1 MESIRAILNGKKAN
15 IPELRQAILAVRDR
29 DIDLQ
34 VRVTWE
40 SADMFRLVSEAI
52 CDRVKRLIIAGG
64 DGTVNEA
71 VNALNQFRAS
81 ERPQLAIIPMGTA
94 NDFAT
99 ATGIPSDIPSAFDL
113 AIKGS
118 AYAVDSVRAND
129 RYFMNVAAAGFGAE
143 VTAETPIELK
153 DFLGGGAYT
162 LTGVVKALGFKPY
175 SGTLTIDK
183 GTFTGE
189 ILVGAFC
196 NGRLAGGGQ
205 ELAPNALI
213 DDGLM
218 DLTLVKSFVATEL
231 PQVIE
236 ELKSPAEDGKYVVHT
251 QARWLDID
259 FPQTLP
265 INLDEEPYRSNQIRF
280 EVVPSS
286 ISLVLPENSLCLSKN
301 RA

>member
-1 MESIRAILNGKKAN
+1 MQSVRAIFNGKKAN
-15 IPELRQAILAVRDR
+15 IPELRQAVFAARER

-40 SADMFRLVSEAI
+40 SSDMFRLVSEAI
-52 CDRVKRLIIAGG
+52 CDGVKRLIVAGG

-99 ATGIPSDIPSAFDL
+99 AAGIPSDITGAFTL
-113 AIKGS
+113 ALEGN
-118 AYAVDSVRAND
+118 ALAVDSVRAND

-143 VTAETPIELK
+143 VTAETPVELK

-183 GTFTGE
+183 GSFTGE

-218 DLTLVKSFVATEL
+218 DLTLVKAFVASDL
-231 PQVIE
+231 PKVIE
-236 ELKSPAEDGKYVVHT
+236 ELKHPADDGKYIVRT
-251 QARWLDID
+251 QARWLEVD
-259 FPQTLP
+259 FPQALP
-265 INLDEEPYRSNQIRF
+265 INLDGEPYRSNQIRF
-280 EVVPSS
+280 EVMPSS
-286 ISLVLPENSLCLSKN
+286 ISLVLPEGSACLVKN
-301 RA
+301 Q

>member
-1 MESIRAILNGKKAN
+1 MDSIRAILNGKKAN
-15 IPELRQAILAVRDR
+15 IPELRQAVFAARDR

-40 SADMFRLVSEAI
+40 SSDMFRLVSEAI
-52 CDRVKRLIIAGG
+52 CDGVKRLIVAGG

-99 ATGIPSDIPSAFDL
+99 ATGIPSDIAQAFTL
-113 AIKGS
+113 ALEGK
-118 AYAVDSVRAND
+118 AFAVDSVRAND

-143 VTAETPIELK
+143 VTAETPVELK

-218 DLTLVKSFVATEL
+218 DLTLVKAFVASDL
-231 PQVIE
+231 PKVIE
-236 ELKSPAEDGKYVVHT
+236 ELKHPADDGKHIVHT
-251 QARWLDID
+251 QARWLEID
-259 FPQTLP
+259 FPQSLP
-265 INLDEEPYRSNQIRF
+265 INLDGEPYRSNQIRF
-280 EVVPSS
+280 EVMPSS
-286 ISLVLPENSLCLSKN
+286 ISLVLPDDSPCLVKN
-301 RA
+301 Q

>member
-1 MESIRAILNGKKAN
+1 MKRKKAN
-15 IPELRQAILAVRDR
+15 IPELRQAIFAARDN

-40 SADMFRLVSEAI
+40 SSDMFRLVNQAI
-52 CDRVKRLIIAGG
+52 CDGVKRLIVAGG

-99 ATGIPSDIPSAFDL
+99 ATGIPNDISGAFEL
-113 AIKGS
+113 ALEGK
-118 AYAVDSVRAND
+118 AFAVDSVRAND

-143 VTAETPIELK
+143 VTAETPVELK

-162 LTGVVKALGFKPY
+162 LTGVVKALGFKPC

-183 GTFTGE
+183 GSFTGE

-218 DLTLVKSFVATEL
+218 DLTLVKTFVASDL
-231 PQVIE
+231 PKVIE
-236 ELKSPAEDGKYVVHT
+236 ELKHPADDGKYIVHT
-251 QARWLDID
+251 QARWLEID
-259 FPQTLP
+259 FPQSLP
-265 INLDEEPYRSNQIRF
+265 INLDGEPYRSNQIRF
-280 EVVPSS
+280 EVMPSS
-286 ISLVLPENSLCLSKN
+286 ICLVLPENSPCLVKN
-301 RA
+301 R

>member
-15 IPELRQAILAVRDR
+15 IPELRQVIFAARDN

-40 SADMFRLVSEAI
+40 SSDMFRLVSEAI
-52 CDRVKRLIIAGG
+52 CDGVKRLIVAGG

-99 ATGIPSDIPSAFDL
+99 AIGIPSDIAQAFTL
-113 AIKGS
+113 ALEGK
-118 AYAVDSVRAND
+118 AAAVDSVRAND
-129 RYFMNVAAAGFGAE
+129 RYFINVAAAGFGAE
-143 VTAETPIELK
+143 VTAETPVELK

-183 GTFTGE
+183 GSFTGE

-218 DLTLVKSFVATEL
+218 DLTLIKAFVASDL
-231 PQVIE
+231 QKVIE
-236 ELKSPAEDGKYVVHT
+236 ELKHPVDDGKYIVHT
-251 QARWLDID
+251 QARWLEVD
-259 FPQTLP
+259 FPQPLP
-265 INLDEEPYRSNQIRF
+265 INLDGEPYRSNQIRF
-280 EVVPSS
+280 EVMPSS
-286 ISLVLPENSLCLSKN
+286 ICLVLPDSCPCLVKN
-301 RA
+301 Q

>member
-1 MESIRAILNGKKAN
+1 MDSIRAIFNGKKAN
-15 IPELRQAILAVRDR
+15 TPELRQAVFDARDR

-40 SADMFRLVSEAI
+40 PSDMYRLVNEAI
-52 CDRVKRLIIAGG
+52 CDGVKRLIVAGG

-71 VNALNQFRAS
+71 VSALNQFQVS

-99 ATGIPSDIPSAFDL
+99 ATAIPSNIAEAFAL
-113 AIKGS
+113 ALEGNTF
-118 AYAVDSVRAND
+118 AVDSVRAND

-143 VTAETPIELK
+143 VTAETPVELK

-175 SGTLTIDK
+175 IGTLTVDK

-205 ELAPNALI
+205 SLAPEALI

-218 DLTLVKSFVATEL
+218 DLTLVKSFVASEL
-231 PQVIE
+231 PQVLE
-236 ELKSPAEDGKYVVHT
+236 ELKSPDEDGKYIVHT
-251 QARWLDID
+251 QTSWLDID
-259 FPQTLP
+259 FTQPLP
-265 INLDEEPYRSNQIRF
+265 INLDGEPYRSNNIRF

-286 ISLVLPENSLCLSKN
+286 IRLVLPDDCPCLSKN
-301 RA
+301 CV

>member
-1 MESIRAILNGKKAN
+1 MQSVRAIFNGKKAN
-15 IPELRQAILAVRDR
+15 TPELRQAVFAARER

-40 SADMFRLVSEAI
+40 SSDMFRLVSEAI
-52 CDRVKRLIIAGG
+52 CDGVKRLIVAGG

-71 VNALNQFRAS
+71 VNALNQFSAS

-99 ATGIPSDIPSAFDL
+99 AAGIPSDITGAFTL
-113 AIKGS
+113 ALEGN
-118 AYAVDSVRAND
+118 ALAVDSVRAND

-143 VTAETPIELK
+143 VTAETPVELK

-183 GTFTGE
+183 GSFTGE

-218 DLTLVKSFVATEL
+218 DLTLVKAFAASEL
-231 PQVIE
+231 PKVIE
-236 ELKSPAEDGKYVVHT
+236 ELKHPTDDGKYIVRT
-251 QARWLDID
+251 QARWLEVD

-265 INLDEEPYRSNQIRF
+265 INLDGEPYRSNQIRF
-280 EVVPSS
+280 EVMPSS
-286 ISLVLPENSLCLSKN
+286 ISLVLPEGSACLVKN
-301 RA
+301 Q

>member
-1 MESIRAILNGKKAN
+1 MDSIRVILNGKKAN
-15 IPELRQAILAVRDR
+15 IPELRQAIFAARDN

-40 SADMFRLVSEAI
+40 SSDMFRLVSEAI
-52 CDRVKRLIIAGG
+52 CDGVKRLIVVGG

-71 VNALNQFRAS
+71 VNALNLFRAS
-81 ERPQLAIIPMGTA
+81 ERPQLALVPMGTA

-99 ATGIPSDIPSAFDL
+99 ATGISNDISGAFEL
-113 AIKGS
+113 AVEGK
-118 AYAVDSVRAND
+118 AFAVDSVRAND

-143 VTAETPIELK
+143 VTAEMPVELK

-175 SGTLTIDK
+175 SGTLPIDK
-183 GTFTGE
+183 GSFTGE

-213 DDGLM
+213 DDRC
-218 DLTLVKSFVATEL
+218 L
-231 PQVIE
+231 PSRV
-236 ELKSPAEDGKYVVHT
+236 
-251 QARWLDID
+251 
-259 FPQTLP
+259 
-265 INLDEEPYRSNQIRF
+265 
-280 EVVPSS
+280 SS
-286 ISLVLPENSLCLSKN
+286 YHAPPWQGGLSKSV
-301 RA
+301 RSSPRCMRP

>member
-1 MESIRAILNGKKAN
+1 MESVRAILNGKKAN
-15 IPELRQAILAVRDR
+15 IPELRQAVFAAREQ

-40 SADMFRLVSEAI
+40 SLDMFRLVSEAI
-52 CDRVKRLIIAGG
+52 CDGVKRLIIAGG

-99 ATGIPSDIPSAFDL
+99 AIGIPNDIASAFKL
-113 AIKGS
+113 ALKGS
-118 AYAVDSVRAND
+118 AYAVDSVKAND

-143 VTAETPIELK
+143 VTAETPVELK

-205 ELAPNALI
+205 LLAPEALI

-218 DLTLVKSFVATEL
+218 DLTLVKSFVASEL

-236 ELKSPAEDGKYVVHT
+236 ELKRPAENGKYVVHT

-265 INLDEEPYRSNQIRF
+265 VNLDGEPYRSNQIRF
-280 EVVPSS
+280 EVVPAS
-286 ISLVLPENSLCLSKN
+286 ISLVLPSNCPCLTVN
-301 RA
+301 A

>member
-1 MESIRAILNGKKAN
+1 MDSIRVILNGKKAN
-15 IPELRQAILAVRDR
+15 IPELRQAIFAARDN

-40 SADMFRLVSEAI
+40 SSDMFRLVSEAI
-52 CDRVKRLIIAGG
+52 CDGVKRLIVVGG

-71 VNALNQFRAS
+71 VNALNLFRAS
-81 ERPQLAIIPMGTA
+81 ERPQLALVPMGTA

-99 ATGIPSDIPSAFDL
+99 ATGIPNDISGAFEL
-113 AIKGS
+113 ELEGKAF
-118 AYAVDSVRAND
+118 AVDSVRAND

-143 VTAETPIELK
+143 VTAETPVELK

-175 SGTLTIDK
+175 SGTLPIDK
-183 GTFTGE
+183 GSFTGE

-213 DDGLM
+213 DDRC
-218 DLTLVKSFVATEL
+218 L
-231 PQVIE
+231 PSRV
-236 ELKSPAEDGKYVVHT
+236 
-251 QARWLDID
+251 
-259 FPQTLP
+259 
-265 INLDEEPYRSNQIRF
+265 
-280 EVVPSS
+280 SS
-286 ISLVLPENSLCLSKN
+286 YHAPPWQGGLSKSV
-301 RA
+301 RSSPRCMRP

>member
-1 MESIRAILNGKKAN
+1 MQSVRAIFNGKKAN
-15 IPELRQAILAVRDR
+15 TPELRQTVFAARER

-40 SADMFRLVSEAI
+40 SSDMFRLVSEAI
-52 CDRVKRLIIAGG
+52 CDGVKRLIVAGG

-71 VNALNQFRAS
+71 VHALNQFRAS

-99 ATGIPSDIPSAFDL
+99 AAGIPSDITGAFTL
-113 AIKGS
+113 ALEGN
-118 AYAVDSVRAND
+118 ALAVDSVRAND
-129 RYFMNVAAAGFGAE
+129 RYFINVAAAGFGAE
-143 VTAETPIELK
+143 VTAETPVELK

-183 GTFTGE
+183 GSFTGE

-218 DLTLVKSFVATEL
+218 DLTLVKAFVASDL
-231 PQVIE
+231 PKVIE
-236 ELKSPAEDGKYVVHT
+236 ELKHPADDGKYIVRT
-251 QARWLDID
+251 QARWLEVD
-259 FPQTLP
+259 FPQALP
-265 INLDEEPYRSNQIRF
+265 INLDGEPYRSNQIRF
-280 EVVPSS
+280 EVMPSS
-286 ISLVLPENSLCLSKN
+286 ISLVLPEGSACLVKN
-301 RA
+301 Q

>member
-15 IPELRQAILAVRDR
+15 IPELRQVIFAARDN

-40 SADMFRLVSEAI
+40 SSDMFRLVSEAI
-52 CDRVKRLIIAGG
+52 CDGVKRLIVAGG

-99 ATGIPSDIPSAFDL
+99 AIGIPSDIAQAFTL
-113 AIKGS
+113 ALEGN
-118 AYAVDSVRAND
+118 AFAVDSVRAND

-143 VTAETPIELK
+143 VTAETPVELK

-183 GTFTGE
+183 GSFTGE

-218 DLTLVKSFVATEL
+218 DLTLIKAFVASDL
-231 PQVIE
+231 QKVIE
-236 ELKSPAEDGKYVVHT
+236 ELKHPIDDGKYIVHT
-251 QARWLDID
+251 QARWLEID
-259 FPQTLP
+259 FPQPLP
-265 INLDEEPYRSNQIRF
+265 INLDGEPYRSNQIRL
-280 EVVPSS
+280 EVMPSS
-286 ISLVLPENSLCLSKN
+286 ICLVLPDSCPCLVKN
-301 RA
+301 Q

>member
-1 MESIRAILNGKKAN
+1 MQSVRAIFNGKKAN
-15 IPELRQAILAVRDR
+15 TPELRQAVFAARER

-40 SADMFRLVSEAI
+40 SSDMFRLVSEAI
-52 CDRVKRLIIAGG
+52 CDGVKRLIVAGG

-99 ATGIPSDIPSAFDL
+99 AAGIPSDITGAFTL
-113 AIKGS
+113 ALEGN
-118 AYAVDSVRAND
+118 ALAVDCVRAND

-143 VTAETPIELK
+143 VTAETPVELK

-183 GTFTGE
+183 GSFTGE

-218 DLTLVKSFVATEL
+218 DLTLVKAFVASDL
-231 PQVIE
+231 PKVIE
-236 ELKSPAEDGKYVVHT
+236 ELKHPADEGKYIVRT
-251 QARWLDID
+251 QARWLEVD
-259 FPQTLP
+259 FPQALP
-265 INLDEEPYRSNQIRF
+265 INLDGEPYRSNQIRF
-280 EVVPSS
+280 EVMPSS
-286 ISLVLPENSLCLSKN
+286 ISLVLPEGSACLVKN
-301 RA
+301 Q